1 MAELT
6 LSSDIQQALQHAVVE
21 ANNAFSQTNSQKKK
35 KKKKRQSSQPG
46 DQESNHTVNENET
59 KRKRKKEDVAQEIA
73 EGQGSHSALVTNAE
87 DRPKKKRRKSSKGKR
102 AQESNESEGFSQI
115 DPVLASSL
123 NPGSQASQTA
133 FISAIVAAASAN
145 EAHHSQVQYPT
156 LGSQVAP
163 YPQMQYG
170 YSPHAAH
177 PSSTVFPT
185 PMGPPLPDLSHSSN
199 DDILRALQ
207 DLDVSKLANVLKT
220 LSEAA
225 AAANAP
231 GGPMGYQ
238 QPNQQVVQALTSL
251 EQVATTSD
259 DILRRSTK
267 KAKDKQSL
275 PVPEQHVNQD
285 QASILANKWMNAAK
299 LADMVKTQGEC

>member
-21 ANNAFSQTNSQKKK
+21 ANNAFSQINPQKKK
-35 KKKKRQSSQPG
+35 KKKQSSQPD
-46 DQESNHTVNENET
+46 DQESNQAVNET
-59 KRKRKKEDVAQEIA
+59 KRKRKKEDVAQGIA
-73 EGQGSHSALVTNAE
+73 EGQGSHSALVTNPE
-87 DRPKKKRRKSSKGKR
+87 DRPKKKRRKSGKGKR
-102 AQESNESEGFSQI
+102 AQESNEPEGFSQI
-115 DPVLASSL
+115 DPVLASSS
-123 NPGSQASQTA
+123 NPGLQASQTA

-156 LGSQVAP
+156 LGSQVTP

-185 PMGPPLPDLSHSSN
+185 PMSLPLPDLSHGSN

-220 LSEAA
+220 LGEAA
-225 AAANAP
+225 ATANAP
-231 GGPMGYQ
+231 GGSVGYQ
-238 QPNQQVVQALTSL
+238 QPNRPVGQALTPL
-251 EQVATTSD
+251 EQAATTSD

-275 PVPEQHVNQD
+275 PLPEQHVNQD